1 MTTVKSV
8 SFNIQTKD
16 FNKAVDDNVVLIK
29 GSTKDILINSS
40 TQFSAGAATYT
51 PPSMKKAVIEKKYW
65 TRPVAY
71 IPTLASRNRAT
82 PEDIEMLRKGF
93 LFKVVYNKSGVKKGT
108 AFAYCKKLSQ
118 TKKFAKIT
126 TRGLSRV
133 MWGKDLNQIG
143 AKVPTV
149 ITSILKRS
157 KDVAKYDLNEVKL
170 VAQQKDIYVVNI
182 VNNVANIQRY
192 AKIAL
197 NQGYLRAQ
205 KAINKELKKIA
216 EKDKNL

>member
-1 MTTVKSV
+1 MATVKSV
-8 SFNIQTKD
+8 SFEMQTKD
-16 FNKAVDDNVVLIK
+16 FDKDVEKNVALVKAESKN
-29 GSTKDILINSS
+29 ILIAST
-40 TQFSAGAATYT
+40 TQFAAGAATYT

-65 TRPVAY
+65 TRPVKY
-71 IPTLASRNRAT
+71 IPTLIKNNRAT
-82 PEDIEMLRKGF
+82 QEDIEMLRQGYF
-93 LFKVVYNKSGVKKGT
+93 FKVVYNKAGVKKGT

-133 MWGKDLNQIG
+133 MWGKNLSSIG

-157 KDVAKYDLNEVKL
+157 KDLADVNL
-170 VAQQKDIYVVNI
+170 NI
-182 VNNVANIQRY
+182 VRVTSKKDQHIVEIQNAVASIERY

-197 NQGYLRAQ
+197 NQGYYRAQ

>member
-1 MTTVKSV
+1 MATVKSV
-8 SFNIQTKD
+8 SFNMQTKD
-16 FNKAVDDNVVLIK
+16 FDKAVDHNIALVK
-29 GSTKDILINSS
+29 AQTKNILIASS
-40 TQFSAGAATYT
+40 TQFAAGAATYT

-65 TRPVAY
+65 TRPVQY
-71 IPTLASRNRAT
+71 IPSLAKNNRAT
-82 PEDIEMLRKGF
+82 QEDIQMLRKGF
-93 LFKVVYNKSGVKKGT
+93 LFKVVYNKAGVKKGT

-133 MWGKDLNQIG
+133 MWGKNLTSIG

-157 KDVAKYDLNEVKL
+157 KDVAKVNLNKVELKSNKDQHIVQVENA
-170 VAQQKDIYVVNI
+170 VASIE
-182 VNNVANIQRY
+182 RY

-197 NQGYLRAQ
+197 NQGYLRAE
-205 KAINKELKKIA
+205 KAINKQLKKVA
-216 EKDKNL
+216 EKDKQL

>member
-1 MTTVKSV
+1 MATVKSV
-8 SFNIQTKD
+8 SFNMQTKD
-16 FNKAVDDNVVLIK
+16 FDKAVDHNIALVK
-29 GSTKDILINSS
+29 AQTKNILIASS
-40 TQFSAGAATYT
+40 TQFAAGAATYT

-65 TRPVAY
+65 TRPVQY
-71 IPTLASRNRAT
+71 IPSLAKNNRAT
-82 PEDIEMLRKGF
+82 QEDIQMLRKGF
-93 LFKVVYNKSGVKKGT
+93 LFKVVYNKAGVKKGT

-133 MWGKDLNQIG
+133 MWGKNLNSIG

-157 KDVAKYDLNEVKL
+157 KDVAKVNLNTVNLKSNKDQHIVQIENA
-170 VAQQKDIYVVNI
+170 VASIE
-182 VNNVANIQRY
+182 RY

-197 NQGYLRAQ
+197 NQGYLRAE
-205 KAINKELKKIA
+205 KAINKQLKKVA
-216 EKDKNL
+216 EKDKQL

>member
-1 MTTVKSV
+1 MATVKSV
-8 SFNIQTKD
+8 SFNMQTKD
-16 FNKAVDDNVVLIK
+16 FDKAVDHNIALVK
-29 GSTKDILINSS
+29 AQTKNILIASS
-40 TQFSAGAATYT
+40 TQFAAGAATYT

-65 TRPVAY
+65 TRPVQY
-71 IPTLASRNRAT
+71 IPSLAKNNRAT
-82 PEDIEMLRKGF
+82 QEDIQMLRKGF
-93 LFKVVYNKSGVKKGT
+93 LFKVVYNKAGVKKGT

-133 MWGKDLNQIG
+133 MWGKNLNSIG

-157 KDVAKYDLNEVKL
+157 KDVAKVNLNTVELKSNKDQHIVQIENA
-170 VAQQKDIYVVNI
+170 VASIE
-182 VNNVANIQRY
+182 RY

-197 NQGYLRAQ
+197 NQGYLRAE
-205 KAINKELKKIA
+205 KAINKQLKKVA
-216 EKDKNL
+216 EKDKKL

>member
-1 MTTVKSV
+1 MATVKSV
-8 SFNIQTKD
+8 SFNMQTKD
-16 FNKAVDDNVVLIK
+16 FDKAVDHNIALVK
-29 GSTKDILINSS
+29 AQTKNILIASS
-40 TQFSAGAATYT
+40 TQFAAGAATYT

-65 TRPVAY
+65 TRPVQY
-71 IPTLASRNRAT
+71 IPSLAKNNRAT
-82 PEDIEMLRKGF
+82 QEDIQMLRKGF
-93 LFKVVYNKSGVKKGT
+93 LFKVVYNKAGVKKGT

-133 MWGKDLNQIG
+133 MWGKNLNSIG

-157 KDVAKYDLNEVKL
+157 KDVAKVNLNKVELKSNKDQHIVQIENA
-170 VAQQKDIYVVNI
+170 VASIE
-182 VNNVANIQRY
+182 RY

-197 NQGYLRAQ
+197 NQGYLRAE
-205 KAINKELKKIA
+205 KAINKQLKKVA
-216 EKDKNL
+216 EKDKQL

>member
-1 MTTVKSV
+1 
-8 SFNIQTKD
+8 
-16 FNKAVDDNVVLIK
+16 
-29 GSTKDILINSS
+29 
-40 TQFSAGAATYT
+40 
-51 PPSMKKAVIEKKYW
+51 
-65 TRPVAY
+65 
-71 IPTLASRNRAT
+71 
-82 PEDIEMLRKGF
+82 MLRKGF
-93 LFKVVYNKSGVKKGT
+93 LYKVVNTKAGVKKGT

-149 ITSILKRS
+149 ISSIIKRS
-157 KDVAKYDLNEVKL
+157 KDVTRVDLNDVKL
-170 VAQQKDIYVVNI
+170 KSNNDVYEIQII
-182 VNNVANIQRY
+182 NNVANIERY

>member
-1 MTTVKSV
+1 MATVKSV
-8 SFNIQTKD
+8 SFQMQTGD
-16 FNKAVDDNVVLIK
+16 FDKAVDSNVELIK
-29 GSTKDILINSS
+29 KQTKSILISAS

-65 TRPVAY
+65 KRPVAF
-71 IPTLASRNRAT
+71 IPLLIKDGKAT
-82 PEDIEMLRKGF
+82 AKDIEMLRQGY
-93 LFKVVYNKSGVKKGT
+93 LYKVVYTKAGTKKGT

-133 MWGKDLNQIG
+133 MWGKDLHRIG

-149 ITSILKRS
+149 ITSIMKRS
-157 KDVAKYDLNEVKL
+157 KDVAKVNLNKVTLKTDKE
-170 VAQQKDIYVVNI
+170 DIYVVDI
-182 VNNVANIQRY
+182 ENNVKNIQRY
-192 AKIAL
+192 AKISL
-197 NQGYLRAQ
+197 NEGYRRAQ

-216 EKDKNL
+216 QKDKNL

>member
-1 MTTVKSV
+1 MATVKSV
-8 SFNIQTKD
+8 SFNMQTKD
-16 FNKAVDDNVVLIK
+16 FDKAVDHNIALVK
-29 GSTKDILINSS
+29 AQTKNILIASS
-40 TQFSAGAATYT
+40 TQFAAGAATYT

-65 TRPVAY
+65 SRPVQY
-71 IPTLASRNRAT
+71 IPTLANNNRAT
-82 PEDIEMLRKGF
+82 QEDIQMLRKGF
-93 LFKVVYNKSGVKKGT
+93 LFKVVYNKAGVKKGT

-133 MWGKDLNQIG
+133 MWGKNLTSIG

-157 KDVAKYDLNEVKL
+157 KDLAKVNLNKVELKSNKDQHIVQIENAVASIE
-170 VAQQKDIYVVNI
+170 
-182 VNNVANIQRY
+182 RY

-197 NQGYLRAQ
+197 NQGYLRAE
-205 KAINKELKKIA
+205 KAINKQLKKVA
-216 EKDKNL
+216 EKDNQL

>member
-1 MTTVKSV
+1 MATVKSV
-8 SFNIQTKD
+8 SFNMQTKD
-16 FNKAVDDNVVLIK
+16 FDKAVDHNIALVK
-29 GSTKDILINSS
+29 AQTKNILIASS
-40 TQFSAGAATYT
+40 TQFAAGAATYT

-65 TRPVAY
+65 TRPVQY
-71 IPTLASRNRAT
+71 IPSLARNNRAT
-82 PEDIEMLRKGF
+82 QEDIQMLRKGF
-93 LFKVVYNKSGVKKGT
+93 LFKVVYNKAGVKKGT

-133 MWGKDLNQIG
+133 MWGKNLNSIG

-157 KDVAKYDLNEVKL
+157 KDVAKVNLNKVELKSNKDQHIVQIENA
-170 VAQQKDIYVVNI
+170 VASIE
-182 VNNVANIQRY
+182 RY

-197 NQGYLRAQ
+197 NQGYLRAE
-205 KAINKELKKIA
+205 KAINKQLKKVA
-216 EKDKNL
+216 EKDKQL